1 MEYTNIFEPLLIIC
15 LTLCLGILIGCA
27 VTLWVSAKDLEA
39 TNKELDKFR
48 KLYTEEMEKYKY
60 EDDDNDDDRFTTR
73 TGALHND
80 RAER

>member
-39 TNKELDKFR
+39 TNKKLDKFR
-48 KLYTEEMEKYKY
+48 GLYFEKVREWEDKY
-60 EDDDNDDDRFTTR
+60 VDDNPCGRFK
-73 TGALHND
+73 NNN
-80 RAER
+80 